1 MYQYCEYICIL
12 FNDTVI
18 TWIHINFIVFSNIA
32 LIFSIKLPSFL
43 NMNTYTISQPD
54 SCKIQFENKLGLI
67 INCRKVNIKK
77 ENPNTMHFQQR

>member
-32 LIFSIKLPSFL
+32 LIVSIKFSLLF
-43 NMNTYTISQPD
+43 
-54 SCKIQFENKLGLI
+54 
-67 INCRKVNIKK
+67 
-77 ENPNTMHFQQR
+77 